1 MELVIDTNIVFSAI
15 VKNSVSRQLLLNPDL
30 ILFSPEGLI
39 SELEEHR
46 EEIRKKSKLSEKRY
60 DELMAILLS
69 RIKLMPKESIV
80 PFLKEALE
88 FSPDKD
94 DSPFLALCL
103 ELEIP
108 LWSND
113 KLLKEKQSFV
123 RVLSTSELFKI
134 MERK

>member
-15 VKNSVSRQLLLNPDL
+15 VKNSVSRQLLLNPEF
-30 ILFSPEGLI
+30 ILYSPEGLI

-46 EEIRKKSKLSEKRY
+46 EEIREKSKLSEKRY

-69 RIKLMPKESIV
+69 KIKLVPKESIA

-103 ELEIP
+103 AKGIP

-113 KLLKEKQSFV
+113 KPLKEKQSFV
-123 RVLSTSELFKI
+123 KVLSTNELFKI
-134 MERK
+134 MESK